1 VAWVRKAIPQIGT
14 GKTGTSP
21 SSSLAK
27 PTWGAEPSRAAEAAE
42 FARFIALMR
51 EKLGAAE
58 VS

>member
-1 VAWVRKAIPQIGT
+1 L
-14 GKTGTSP
+14 TSGGRDR
-21 SSSLAK
+21 SALAEANV
-27 PTWGAEPSRAAEAAE
+27 GAEPPRAAEAAV

>member
-1 VAWVRKAIPQIGT
+1 MAH
-14 GKTGTSP
+14 P
-21 SSSLAK
+21 S
-27 PTWGAEPSRAAEAAE
+27 GMVEAGYGPATKSAE

>member
-1 VAWVRKAIPQIGT
+1 M
-14 GKTGTSP
+14 
-21 SSSLAK
+21 
-27 PTWGAEPSRAAEAAE
+27 WGAEPPRAAEAAD